1 MVNLIVTKILYLIYL
16 LQVKNIK
23 VSYLHLHHFKF
34 GFKKLRK
41 MDNKYRDLIEQ
52 TFDFPQ
58 EGFNVIDDE
67 LYFYDIPLMDIIK
80 KYGTPLKIT
89 YLPKISSQIQKAK
102 KLFNVAMA
110 RADYKGK
117 YTYCYC
123 TKSSHFSF
131 VVEEALKHDIHLETS
146 YAYDIEIINKLY
158 QRRKITKDTFI
169 ICNGFKQKGYTSR
182 IARLINTGFKN
193 VIPVL
198 DNKEELATYRRSV
211 KQPFK
216 LGIRIAAEEEPNFP
230 FYTSRLGI
238 RAKDILEF
246 YVDKIEGNE
255 HRFQLKMLHI
265 FLNKGIKDDIYYWS
279 ELNKIINLY
288 CQLKKICPELDSIN
302 IGGGFPIKHS
312 LGFEYDYQFM
322 INEIVSNIK
331 KACKKAKVPMP
342 NIYTEFGS
350 FTVGESMAH
359 IYSVAAQKIQNDR
372 EIWYM
377 IDSSFI
383 TTLPDTWGIGERFL
397 MLPINKWE
405 NEYQRVVLGGI
416 TCDSHDYYDSEEHI
430 NEVFLPKL
438 TSNGDDK
445 SNKEKLY
452 LGFFHTGAYQ
462 DQISGYGG
470 IKHCLIPS
478 PKHIIVGRDK
488 NGKLVDWVYAKEQT
502 AQSMLKILGYL

>member
-1 MVNLIVTKILYLIYL
+1 MNNTYTDL
-16 LQVKNIK
+16 VK
-23 VSYLHLHHFKF
+23 
-34 GFKKLRK
+34 
-41 MDNKYRDLIEQ
+41 Q
-52 TFDFPQ
+52 TFHFPQ
-58 EGFNVIDDE
+58 EDFKVNDNGYLEFNGLD
-67 LYFYDIPLMDIIK
+67 LQALIK
-80 KYGTPLKIT
+80 KYGTPMKLT
-89 YLPKISSQIQKAK
+89 YLPKIGMQINKAK
-102 KLFNVAMA
+102 KMFANAM
-110 RADYKGK
+110 RKHKYEGK
-117 YTYCYC
+117 YFYCYC

-131 VVEEALKHDIHLETS
+131 VVEEALKHEIHLETS
-146 YAYDIEIINKLY
+146 YAYDIEIINRLY
-158 QRRKITKDTFI
+158 ERRKINKDIFI
-169 ICNGFKQKGYTSR
+169 ICNGFKQKPYTSR
-182 IARLINTGFKN
+182 IAKLINSGFKN

-198 DNKEELATYRRSV
+198 DNKDELQAYKRV
-211 KQPFK
+211 KHPFK
-216 LGIRIAAEEEPNFP
+216 LGIRVAAEEEPSFP

-246 YVDKIEGNE
+246 YVDEIEGYE
-255 HRFQLKMLHI
+255 DKFQLKMLHI

-322 INEIVSNIK
+322 INEIVGNIK
-331 KACKKAKVPMP
+331 KACKRAKVPMP

-350 FTVGESMAH
+350 YTVGESMAH
-359 IYSVAAQKIQNDR
+359 IYSVIGQKTQNDR

-383 TTLPDTWGIGERFL
+383 TTLPDTWGIGEKFL
-397 MLPINKWE
+397 LLPVNKWE
-405 NEYQRVVLGGI
+405 NDYQRVVLGGI

-430 NEVFLPKL
+430 NEVFLPKVSS
-438 TSNGDDK
+438 TNIK
-445 SNKEKLY
+445 NEEQNKEPLY
-452 LGFFHTGAYQ
+452 VGFFHTGAYQ

-478 PKHIIVGRDK
+478 PKHIIVEYDK
-488 NGKLVDWVYAKEQT
+488 NGKLVDWVYAKEQS

>member
-1 MVNLIVTKILYLIYL
+1 MNNTYTSLVN
-16 LQVKNIK
+16 
-23 VSYLHLHHFKF
+23 
-34 GFKKLRK
+34 
-41 MDNKYRDLIEQ
+41 Q
-52 TFDFPQ
+52 TFHFPQ
-58 EGFNVIDDE
+58 EGFDQNDDGYLEFNGLDLKALID
-67 LYFYDIPLMDIIK
+67 
-80 KYGTPLKIT
+80 KYGTPMKLT
-89 YLPKISSQIQKAK
+89 YLPKIGMQINKAK
-102 KLFNVAMA
+102 KMFENAF
-110 RADYKGK
+110 KKHK
-117 YTYCYC
+117 YEGEYFYCYC

-131 VVEEALKHDIHLETS
+131 IVEEALKHNIHLETS
-146 YAYDIEIINKLY
+146 YAYDIEIINRLY
-158 QRRKITKDTFI
+158 ERRKINKETYI
-169 ICNGFKQKGYTSR
+169 ICNGYKQKNYTSR
-182 IARLINTGFKN
+182 ISKLINTGFKN
-193 VIPVL
+193 VIPILV
-198 DNKEELATYRRSV
+198 
-211 KQPFK
+211 
-216 LGIRIAAEEEPNFP
+216 AAEEEPNFP

-246 YVDKIEGNE
+246 YVDEIEGYE
-255 HRFQLKMLHI
+255 DKFQLKMLHI

-322 INEIVSNIK
+322 INEIVRNIK
-331 KACKKAKVPMP
+331 KACIKAKVPMP

-359 IYSVAAQKIQNDR
+359 IYSVLGQKIQNDR
-372 EIWYM
+372 ECWYM

-383 TTLPDTWGIGERFL
+383 TTLPDTWGIGEKFL
-397 MLPINKWE
+397 MLPVNKWD
-405 NEYQRVVLGGI
+405 NEYHRVVLGGI

-438 TSNGDDK
+438 ASANPKDETE
-445 SNKEKLY
+445 NKEPLY
-452 LGFFHTGAYQ
+452 VGFFHTGAYQ

-478 PKHIIVGRDK
+478 PKHVIVEKDK

-502 AQSMLKILGYL
+502 AQSMLKILGYLR

>member
-1 MVNLIVTKILYLIYL
+1 MTN
-16 LQVKNIK
+16 
-23 VSYLHLHHFKF
+23 SYTSLV
-34 GFKKLRK
+34 
-41 MDNKYRDLIEQ
+41 EQ
-52 TFDFPQ
+52 TFHFPQ
-58 EGFNVIDDE
+58 EGFKIADNDYLEFNGVDLKALIE
-67 LYFYDIPLMDIIK
+67 
-80 KYGTPLKIT
+80 KYGTPLKVT
-89 YLPKISSQIQKAK
+89 YLPKIGMQINKAK
-102 KLFNVAMA
+102 MMFANAFK
-110 RADYKGK
+110 KHK
-117 YTYCYC
+117 YEGSYNYCYC

-131 VVEEALKHDIHLETS
+131 VVEEALQHNINIETS
-146 YAYDIEIINKLY
+146 FAYDLEIVNQLYLKKKINKE
-158 QRRKITKDTFI
+158 TFI
-169 ICNGFKQKGYTSR
+169 ICNGFKQKSYTSR
-182 IARLINTGFKN
+182 ITKLINSGFKN

-198 DNKEELATYRRSV
+198 DNKEELKAYKSAKT
-211 KQPFK
+211 PFK
-216 LGIRIAAEEEPNFP
+216 LGIRVAAEEEPSFP

-238 RAKDILEF
+238 RPKDILEF
-246 YVDKIEGNE
+246 YVDEIEGNE
-255 HRFQLKMLHI
+255 HKFQLKMLHI

-331 KACKKAKVPMP
+331 KACNKAKVPMP
-342 NIYTEFGS
+342 HIFTEFGS

-359 IYSVAAQKIQNDR
+359 IYSVIAEKQQNDR
-372 EIWYM
+372 ETWYM

-383 TTLPDTWGIGERFL
+383 TTLPDTWGIGEKFL

-430 NEVFLPKL
+430 NEVFLPKIA
-438 TSNGDDK
+438 TAKVDDID
-445 SNKEKLY
+445 NKTPLY
-452 LGFFHTGAYQ
+452 VGFFHTGAYQ

-478 PKHIIVGRDK
+478 PKHIIIEKDK

-502 AQSMLKILGYL
+502 AASMLKILGYLK